1 MPPVAGVFG
10 FLKNVLEQA
19 ELRDAA
25 CDYISTDN
33 AICSA
38 ALPRNPTPAVSI
50 FTVRKYRQAE
60 PLFSAVGSC
69 TVVEEIRWIV
79 TEIYIVTPLANDD
92 RRLSISIYPVM
103 LSGVYE

>member
-1 MPPVAGVFG
+1 M
-10 FLKNVLEQA
+10 EQA

-25 CDYISTDN
+25 CDDISTAN

-50 FTVRKYRQAE
+50 FTVRIFRPAE

-69 TVVEEIRWIV
+69 TVVEEIRWVV
-79 TEIYIVTPLANDD
+79 TEIYMVTPLANDD
-92 RRLSISIYPVM
+92 GRLSIYPSCHVVRC
-103 LSGVYE
+103 L